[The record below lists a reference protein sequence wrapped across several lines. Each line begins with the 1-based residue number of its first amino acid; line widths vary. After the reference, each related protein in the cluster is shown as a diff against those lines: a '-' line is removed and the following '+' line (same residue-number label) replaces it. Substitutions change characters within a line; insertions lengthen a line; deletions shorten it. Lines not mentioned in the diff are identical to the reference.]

1 MGLIKPHFDL
11 ATFALHKKTF
21 IKIGIFDE
29 NCIDG
34 YCEDADYKQRCYL
47 NEVKIK
53 SLDKSPERNLG
64 MSRRKNKR
72 IYDTIAVNRI
82 YIKEKWGKSINKDEM
97 SLRDE
102 QPPYEFKHP
111 FNKNNL
117 DTKFIPMTERMKRIQ
132 DLKDNKLLS
141 QEEILRLLIDPQGIN
156 KS

>member
-1 MGLIKPHFDL
+1 
-11 ATFALHKKTF
+11 
-21 IKIGIFDE
+21 
-29 NCIDG
+29 
-34 YCEDADYKQRCYL
+34 
-47 NEVKIK
+47 
-53 SLDKSPERNLG
+53 
-64 MSRRKNKR
+64 
-72 IYDTIAVNRI
+72 
-82 YIKEKWGKSINKDEM
+82 M

-117 DTKFIPMTERMKRIQ
+117 DTKFIPITERMKRIQ